1 MIDNKGQTFNIF
13 PWNKNFETG
22 IPLID
27 EQHKKLIDLLNELG
41 SHLIANDKIE
51 LTRIFEELAAYADYH
66 FKTEESIW
74 GPYFKDDDWFIEH
87 QKTHGSFLPEA
98 LKIKE
103 TDGKPFEHVVEDII
117 KFLIHW
123 LAYHILDSDKRMAI
137 VLQQIDSGQSLEQ
150 AKKTSNK
157 EMSDSVKMLIDTV
170 LSMYDS
176 LSARTLDLMRE
187 IEDRKQA
194 EDALRK
200 STEELNELKGILEK
214 KIEIAEGQ
222 LFTSQKLAAIGELS
236 AGVCHEVLN
245 PLNIISIQN
254 QMLGKRNKDNEAIQ
268 LFSGK
273 VNFEIERIKKILG
286 SLLEFSRQEEPKF
299 EKGFLKVDIEKML
312 SLVEEEYK
320 LDNIQIERCWCSEPV
335 SILYDH
341 DKMRQVF
348 LNLLQNAKYAM
359 PNGGIVTLS
368 CEKVHG
374 SGKGFLR
381 FKFSDNGPGM
391 SEEVASNIFNPFFT
405 TKPQGEGTGLGLA
418 IVHGIIQEH
427 GGEISVETAEGKGT
441 TFLIDLPIAD

>member
-176 LSARTLDLMRE
+176 LSTRTLDLMRE